1 MSHSNSHSNISSMTP
16 KKTESSE
23 DLELALLKN
32 PILTKGS
39 DDDDEDYSSA
49 KSIDNVKK
57 PNYLVGNN
65 AKAISA
71 CTLYSC
77 CSVGMILVNKSL
89 ASR

>member
-1 MSHSNSHSNISSMTP
+1 MNKSP
-16 KKTESSE
+16 KAAESSE

-32 PILTKGS
+32 PIVSKRS
-39 DDDDEDYSSA
+39 DDGEDDDLG
-49 KSIDNVKK
+49 KSVDNVKK

>member
-1 MSHSNSHSNISSMTP
+1 MPT
-16 KKTESSE
+16 KKTDSSE

-32 PILTKGS
+32 PIVSKRS
-39 DDDDEDYSSA
+39 DDDDDDLA

>member
-1 MSHSNSHSNISSMTP
+1 MTP
-16 KKTESSE
+16 SKTEPAE
-23 DLELALLKN
+23 DLELALLNN
-32 PILTKGS
+32 PITSS
-39 DDDDEDYSSA
+39 DDGDEGSSVDNT
-49 KSIDNVKK
+49 KDNVKK

-77 CSVGMILVNKSL
+77 CSVSMIIVNKSL

>member
-1 MSHSNSHSNISSMTP
+1 MTP
-16 KKTESSE
+16 SKTESGE
-23 DLELALLKN
+23 DLELALLRN
-32 PILTKGS
+32 PIVSKAS
-39 DDDDEDYSSA
+39 DDAGDEGA
-49 KSIDNVKK
+49 VDNVKK

-77 CSVGMILVNKSL
+77 CSVSMILVNKSL

>member
-1 MSHSNSHSNISSMTP
+1 MSPSNKI
-16 KKTESSE
+16 ESSE

-32 PILTKGS
+32 QSPIVSKKS
-39 DDDDEDYSSA
+39 DDEGDSE
-49 KSIDNVKK
+49 KSFDSVKK

-77 CSVGMILVNKSL
+77 CSVSMILVNKSL

>member
-1 MSHSNSHSNISSMTP
+1 MTP
-16 KKTESSE
+16 SKTESSE

-32 PILTKGS
+32 PILSKRS
-39 DDDDEDYSSA
+39 DDGGDEDLA
-49 KSIDNVKK
+49 KSVDNVKK

-77 CSVGMILVNKSL
+77 CSVSMILVNKSL

>member
-1 MSHSNSHSNISSMTP
+1 MTP
-16 KKTESSE
+16 SKTERSE

-32 PILTKGS
+32 NPILTKAS
-39 DDDDEDYSSA
+39 DDGEEGSV
-49 KSIDNVKK
+49 DNVKK

-77 CSVGMILVNKSL
+77 CSVSMIIVNKSL